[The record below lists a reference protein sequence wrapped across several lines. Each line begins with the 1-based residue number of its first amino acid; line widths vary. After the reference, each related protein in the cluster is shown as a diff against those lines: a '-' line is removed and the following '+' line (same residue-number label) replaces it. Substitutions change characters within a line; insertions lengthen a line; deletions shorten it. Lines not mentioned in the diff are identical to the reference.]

1 MAKLHCP
8 RKKANERK
16 GVEYLCL
23 TEVSQNLAFL
33 HCTMIAR

>member
-8 RKKANERK
+8 RKNANESK
-16 GVEYLCL
+16 GQEYLGL
-23 TEVSQNLAFL
+23 TEVSQNIAFL